1 MKTSIASLLT
11 SVTASLAAS
20 PSGFLPSSINPL
32 IVAYGKNTVV
42 DGVVM
47 AQNETQT
54 APTLATSSHLQGT
67 FSIFMIDSN
76 VPSNTTS
83 SGTTTLLHWALTGL
97 SSSNVSTNLNGEPAH
112 ILKPTSNSTAPLA
125 KYIGPAPPARVPL
138 SHQYTLI
145 LINDTSLT
153 SSNRKRLQKAAD
165 KRLGFDAPTVLGA
178 TSLSLDT
185 VAASYFNVT
194 NSAKGLVDTG
204 SGLNSTTGNSDRGG
218 SGSGSSSGSGSAR
231 GSGGSSSSR
240 PAQTNP
246 AASGSGAANSTSI
259 STSGPNPSTTGV
271 ISAARELELS
281 RAATVVICLITVGAG
296 FVGL

>member
-1 MKTSIASLLT
+1 MKTSFASLLT

-47 AQNETQT
+47 TQNETQT

-97 SSSNVSTNLNGEPAH
+97 SSSNASTNLNGKPAH
-112 ILKPTSNSTAPLA
+112 ILKPASNSTAPLA

-145 LINDTSLT
+145 LVNDTSLT
-153 SSNRKRLQKAAD
+153 SSNRKRLQKAAGT
-165 KRLGFDAPTVLGA
+165 RLGFDAPTVLGA

-204 SGLNSTTGNSDRGG
+204 SGLNSTTGNNGR
-218 SGSGSSSGSGSAR
+218 SGSGSGSGSAR
-231 GSGGSSSSR
+231 GSGGSSSNR

-281 RAATVVICLITVGAG
+281 RTATVVICLLTVGAG